1 MKKIF
6 LIILIFIV
14 LTSFSGCW
22 KQNKLIKENV
32 QIVADA
38 FTNNDMEILNKTIF
52 GANKFEV
59 DEKLSDIWGKA
70 NEPQEGVLNYI
81 FEYVTVKVKKTTDS
95 TIEFEIESPDMR
107 KVFIDIDTSVAN
119 ISEDE
124 LLEYFKSYAQNAET
138 RHTTVSLD
146 YILVDDE
153 PIVNYQDEDFIN
165 AVTGGLLDAYKS
177 LYKEMLKEYAEG
189 VS

>member
-1 MKKIF
+1 M
-6 LIILIFIV
+6 IFIV

-124 LLEYFKSYAQNAET
+124 LLE
-138 RHTTVSLD
+138 
-146 YILVDDE
+146 
-153 PIVNYQDEDFIN
+153 
-165 AVTGGLLDAYKS
+165 
-177 LYKEMLKEYAEG
+177 
-189 VS
+189 

>member
-1 MKKIF
+1 M
-6 LIILIFIV
+6 IILIFIV

-59 DEKLSDIWGKA
+59 DENLSDIWGKA

-119 ISEDE
+119 ISEVVRVHQE
-124 LLEYFKSYAQNAET
+124 LCPKCRNQAHNSFT
-138 RHTTVSLD
+138 R
-146 YILVDDE
+146 
-153 PIVNYQDEDFIN
+153 
-165 AVTGGLLDAYKS
+165 
-177 LYKEMLKEYAEG
+177 LYTCR
-189 VS
+189 